1 MGGNYQNNL
10 FLESTTN
17 SIIFNTGGNNSTST
31 SRMIINSSGNV
42 GIGTTNPQ
50 YSLHVNGTSY
60 MSSNVGIG
68 TTPSSANALTVN
80 GASDLINNPTNP
92 GNTTSASFWN
102 QAGVGPTIS
111 GLNLSVQM
119 NGTTEAMRLPM
130 VI

>member
-1 MGGNYQNNL
+1 MGGYYQNKL

-68 TTPSSANALTVN
+68 TTPSSTNALTVN
-80 GASDLINNPTNP
+80 GALNLINNPTNP
-92 GNTTSASFWN
+92 GNTTSAHF
-102 QAGVGPTIS
+102 GIK
-111 GLNLSVQM
+111 LELVQ
-119 NGTTEAMRLPM
+119 P
-130 VI
+130 